1 MSFNIPKEEQNVL
14 MQLADNMAAAA
25 TTFNSH
31 GYDSFISAR
40 EEFKK
45 SVAEL
50 DLDRRKNTRGEK
62 LMVDLEAAKNYNFN
76 LKFEC

>member
-1 MSFNIPKEEQNVL
+1 MTKLLDQTKNGLLQ
-14 MQLADNMAAAA
+14 MADNMAAAA

-45 SVAEL
+45 YINNIDV
-50 DLDRRKNTRGEK
+50 
-62 LMVDLEAAKNYNFN
+62 
-76 LKFEC
+76 

>member
-1 MSFNIPKEEQNVL
+1 MPFNIPMQDQTVL

-50 DLDRRKNTRGEK
+50 DLDRRNSNRGEK
-62 LMVDLEAAKNYNFN
+62 LMVDPKAAKNYNFN